1 MTARNDDGRFAVYYT
16 PATRSGLAQFAA
28 DWLSGEAGAVAGI
41 PEDLH
46 RDIVRIPAAYGFHA
60 TLKAPFALAPGATGD
75 ELATATA
82 ALAADFAAFS
92 APPLDLANVDGFL
105 ALVLREPCPA
115 MHDLAAACVTELD
128 HFRAPLTD
136 RERKRRVAQGLSARQ
151 EALLDRWG
159 YPFVLD
165 EFLFHMT
172 LTRRLDDDLGARI
185 ASSLGH
191 RMASLI
197 GRWWCLDSISLFHQP
212 SREESFTMR
221 ARFPLGHPEG

>member
-1 MTARNDDGRFAVYYT
+1 MNGRFAVYYT
-16 PATRSGLAQFAA
+16 PATTSELARFAA
-28 DWLSGEAGAVAGI
+28 DWLGGEAAAGI

-60 TLKAPFALAPGATGD
+60 TLKAPFALAPGASGD

-82 ALAADFAAFS
+82 ALARDLAAFS
-92 APPLDLANVDGFL
+92 APPLDLATVDGFL

-115 MHDLAAACVTELD
+115 MHDLAAACVTVLD
-128 HFRAPLTD
+128 HFRAPLTEGE
-136 RERKRRVAQGLSARQ
+136 RERRVAQGLSARQ

-172 LTRRLDDDLGARI
+172 LTRRLDDGLSARI
-185 ASSLGH
+185 ADSLGRRLGH
-191 RMASLI
+191 LI
-197 GRWWCLDSISLFHQP
+197 GRPWCLDSISLVHQA
-212 SREESFTMR
+212 SRQEPFTMR
-221 ARFPLGHPEG
+221 ARFPLGHSEG